1 MLGASSS
8 DDVDDPIGGPQSL
21 YEATADELTGL
32 VASLV
37 ALVRAGA

>member
-1 MLGASSS
+1 
-8 DDVDDPIGGPQSL
+8 L